1 MKVLQVST
9 HVNIGGI
16 GNYILSLSGALKGKG
31 IEVVASSSGGDL
43 EDEFKKIG
51 IPHRH
56 LDIMTKSELSPK
68 VLKSVFE
75 ITRLIKEEG
84 IDIIHAHTR
93 VSQVVS
99 FFASRMTGAPYVTTC
114 HGFFKTRFRKIF
126 DTWGERV
133 IAISDAVREHLKS
146 DLGVSEDRIDLIY
159 SGVDPARFAK
169 EYSPEEITSIKR
181 SMGLK
186 SGPVVGTIGRLS
198 PVKGQR
204 FLVRAMKDVIHQRP
218 NAQTLIV
225 GDGDEGASLRKLARS
240 LDIEDSVHFLHST
253 LDTARVLA
261 VMDIFVFP
269 SVKEGLGIAL
279 LEALAS
285 GRPCVA
291 SNVGGIGDIIENG
304 SNGMLVTVEDSA
316 AIRNAILLL
325 LADEALRK
333 SMSKRGSILVREKF
347 SLDSMADNVIGMYNR
362 VVSNEL

>member
-1 MKVLQVST
+1 M
-9 HVNIGGI
+9 
-16 GNYILSLSGALKGKG
+16 
-31 IEVVASSSGGDL
+31 
-43 EDEFKKIG
+43 
-51 IPHRH
+51 
-56 LDIMTKSELSPK
+56 
-68 VLKSVFE
+68 
-75 ITRLIKEEG
+75 
-84 IDIIHAHTR
+84 
-93 VSQVVS
+93 
-99 FFASRMTGAPYVTTC
+99 
-114 HGFFKTRFRKIF
+114 
-126 DTWGERV
+126 
-133 IAISDAVREHLKS
+133 REHLKS

-218 NAQTLIV
+218 DAQTLIV

-304 SNGMLVTVEDSA
+304 SNGMLVTVEDNA